1 MTMDDGLSGLD
12 DRFFLG
18 GRIIIMVGLKGG
30 LIASFLGGGGYM
42 VSGVEGREKQSVR
55 EGEREEEGE
64 RREWKEGGRVWG
76 EGREVG
82 YGVKE
87 GR

>member
-1 MTMDDGLSGLD
+1 
-12 DRFFLG
+12 
-18 GRIIIMVGLKGG
+18 
-30 LIASFLGGGGYM
+30 M
-42 VSGVEGREKQSVR
+42 VSGVEGREKQSVSVR